1 MASSL
6 QDLLAAASVSTGP
19 AAVPV
24 SSVSPGGVDPLG
36 LRQINFRLMDMVLPG
51 LNNVASRVR
60 PFVLMTWAWRRVW
73 QVVERAGRGGDTDE
87 RLRDFVDRI
96 EAIYTWSQF
105 LMVREPR
112 IPGGQALHPL
122 ISSESYRFG
131 GVEWHSLRGTRR
143 SSTGLISP
151 LNYGPGLR
159 SMNWLLPAGP
169 PGVFRANPELNP
181 ALDAFEEPLKAELGH
196 DAFSLIGEV
205 TVAREDVRR
214 WGAMWT
220 LDEPSRA
227 EREASYDR
235 LAGEHSIPARR
246 DGFALVRAAFQVLPQ
261 EDSSAARIRATMA
274 AAPGEWNAS
283 PAVAGVGA
291 VWRKVQVRQVFRL
304 ALEAVL
310 HWMVEALDGG
320 PMASTPLAR
329 LFLSLTEQVTDEVDA
344 SSWFSRLADT
354 EKNPVDHL
362 NSLRDA
368 LRGTPDRPLEQT
380 IAEALAFCIAEAPDR
395 AEYFEAAERLP
406 LTRARDEFAR
416 WKALTPAEFMAR
428 VLEIWVLAQHAYWC
442 VGRGLADAR
451 GRGKTLLR
459 LKVVMDEG
467 GWTLTPGTRA
477 GNPPIATPDRLESA
491 IGLLTECRRLPSNQV
506 MTE

>member
-6 QDLLAAASVSTGP
+6 QDLLAAAIISTGP
-19 AAVPV
+19 VAVPV
-24 SSVSPGGVDPLG
+24 SRVSPGGVDPLG

-51 LNNVASRVR
+51 LNNVASRIR

-73 QVVERAGRGGDTDE
+73 QLVEREGRGGDTDE

-96 EAIYTWSQF
+96 EAIYAWSQF
-105 LMVREPR
+105 LVVREPR

-122 ISSESYRFG
+122 ISSENYRFG
-131 GVEWHSLRGTRR
+131 GAEWHALRGTRR

-159 SMNWLLPAGP
+159 SMNWLSPAGP

-181 ALDAFEEPLKAELGH
+181 ALDAFEEPLKAELDH
-196 DAFSLIGEV
+196 DAFSRIGEV
-205 TVAREDVRR
+205 TVACEDVRR
-214 WGAMWT
+214 WGALWT
-220 LDEPSRA
+220 LDEPTQV
-227 EREASYDR
+227 ERETTYER
-235 LAGEHSIPARR
+235 LAGEHAATARR
-246 DGFALVRAAFQVLPQ
+246 DGFALVRAALKVTPH
-261 EDSSAARIRATMA
+261 EDGYTTRVRATMA
-274 AAPGEWNAS
+274 ATASDGWNGSA
-283 PAVAGVGA
+283 AVVGVGA

-304 ALEAVL
+304 ALEALL

-320 PMASTPLAR
+320 PLASMPLAR
-329 LFLSLTEQVTDEVDA
+329 LFLSMTEQEKDEGDA
-344 SSWFSRLADT
+344 ESWFSRLT
-354 EKNPVDHL
+354 GSENPVDHL
-362 NSLRDA
+362 DAIRDA
-368 LRGTPDRPLEQT
+368 LRGMHDRRLEQT
-380 IAEALAFCIAEAPDR
+380 IVEALAFCIAEAPSR
-395 AEYFEAAERLP
+395 AEYLEASERLP
-406 LTRARDEFAR
+406 LTKARKEFAQ

-467 GWTLTPGTRA
+467 GWTLTPGTRP

-491 IGLLTECRRLPSNQV
+491 IGLLSECGRLPSNQT